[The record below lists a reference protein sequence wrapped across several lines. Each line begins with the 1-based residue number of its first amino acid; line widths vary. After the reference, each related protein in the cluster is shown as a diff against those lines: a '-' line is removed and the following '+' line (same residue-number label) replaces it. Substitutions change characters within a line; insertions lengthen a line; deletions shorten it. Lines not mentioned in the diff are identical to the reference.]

1 MCRDCHDTFRRA
13 SSGVD
18 GIDETPSVMWPF
30 FGCVSFDPVLKGR
43 CGNCAWEEHVCTW
56 EIELPETSLAS
67 DPHPLAGLHTPVS
80 ASDPLEREVSL
91 TSWRVEGEIPEDRE
105 VVLAGQMA
113 RAREIRARN
122 KEERK
127 RRT

>member
-1 MCRDCHDTFRRA
+1 
-13 SSGVD
+13 
-18 GIDETPSVMWPF
+18 
-30 FGCVSFDPVLKGR
+30 
-43 CGNCAWEEHVCTW
+43 
-56 EIELPETSLAS
+56 
-67 DPHPLAGLHTPVS
+67 LAGLHTPVS